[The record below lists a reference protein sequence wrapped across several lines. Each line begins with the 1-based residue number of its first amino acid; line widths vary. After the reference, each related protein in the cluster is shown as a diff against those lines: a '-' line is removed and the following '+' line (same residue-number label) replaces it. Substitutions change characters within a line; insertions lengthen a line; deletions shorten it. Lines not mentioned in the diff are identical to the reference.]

1 MKEHNRSLLGD
12 LIIFLFLVY
21 MYLWRIGP
29 WYHIHRLVLSIY
41 FLSSA
46 IIFYLFVF
54 KILKLNH
61 WAALLGTLVF
71 SFCGSD
77 FTLAFSSYKIPYP
90 GMLAFFIASFSFCA
104 IDRKRRFLCTLII
117 ITFLLS
123 CMGIFMRLPVILI
136 SAIRLLFNLFFGIL
150 AAYGFNQILFP
161 SLIEKEQHYYKKIQN
176 LFYKVWLYTL
186 LMVLPIAYTVLI
198 IFVEISKQL
207 IPNIVSTIVMF
218 ELFLGWVLII
228 ANTRDKAI
236 SQIIPFMTIFLAAAD
251 IFTYW
256 VAK

>member
-1 MKEHNRSLLGD
+1 MKEHNRLLLGD
-12 LIIFLFLVY
+12 LVILLFLVY

-29 WYHIHRLVLSIY
+29 WYHTHRLVLSVY
-41 FLSSA
+41 FLSIA

-54 KILKLNH
+54 KVLKLNH
-61 WAALLGTLVF
+61 WAVLLGTLVF

-77 FTLAFSSYKIPYP
+77 LSLAFNSYKIPYP
-90 GMLAFFIASFSFCA
+90 GMLTFLIAGFSFCA
-104 IDRKRRFLCTLII
+104 IDRKRRFLCALII
-117 ITFLLS
+117 MTFLLS
-123 CMGIFMRLPVILI
+123 YLGIFIRLPTILI

-150 AAYGFNQILFP
+150 VAYGFNEILFP
-161 SLIEKEQHYYKKIQN
+161 SLIEKDQHYYKKIQN

-186 LMVLPIAYTVLI
+186 LIVLPIAYTVFI
-198 IFVEISKQL
+198 IFVEIGKEL

-218 ELFLGWVLII
+218 EIFLGWALII
-228 ANTRDKAI
+228 SNTRYKAI
-236 SQIIPFMTIFLAAAD
+236 SQIIPFMTVFLAAAD